1 MHPGCYSRFV
11 WGMGKWRWTSGSTSL
26 CSYSAP
32 MANVTVTVMTRATCG
47 SCERVLAEVRAIVAG
62 CDAQV
67 DAVDVDA
74 GDGGD
79 AVEFGDR
86 VPVILV
92 DDEEVACWEIDE
104 EELRE
109 ALIDAGAVFQ

>member
-1 MHPGCYSRFV
+1 M
-11 WGMGKWRWTSGSTSL
+11 WRWASGSTLL
-26 CSYSAP
+26 CSYSSS
-32 MANVTVTVMTRATCG
+32 MAKVTVTVMTRATCG
-47 SCERVLAEVRAIVAG
+47 SCERVLAEVRAIVADS
-62 CDAQV
+62 DAHV
-67 DAVDVDA
+67 IAIDVDA

-92 DDEEVACWEIDE
+92 DEEEVACWEIDE
-104 EELRE
+104 DELRE